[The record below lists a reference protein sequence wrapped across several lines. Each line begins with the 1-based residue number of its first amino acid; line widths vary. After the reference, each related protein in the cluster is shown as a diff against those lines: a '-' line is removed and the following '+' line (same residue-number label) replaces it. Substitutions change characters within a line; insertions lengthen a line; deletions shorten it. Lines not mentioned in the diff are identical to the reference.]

1 MNSKDTAIQRTI
13 EGYIK
18 TSGLT
23 KKKIAANLGITVQTL
38 IAHLE
43 HPEKFNLGVFRRLCD
58 MLRIPEEDRE
68 KFI

>member
-1 MNSKDTAIQRTI
+1 MNNKDAAIRRTI

-23 KKKIAANLGITVQTL
+23 KNKIAANLGISVQTL
-38 IAHLE
+38 ISHLG
-43 HPEKFNLGVFRRLCD
+43 HPDRFHLGVFRRLCD
-58 MLRIPEEDRE
+58 MLRIPQEERY